1 VENLSIY
8 LDYFRLY
15 PEGVGISGTPFAG
28 WQMSCSFHKKIALL
42 MKCIKAHKNGKWDTN
57 GTLLYSGKMFGLLLK
72 LFKND

>member
-1 VENLSIY
+1 
-8 LDYFRLY
+8 
-15 PEGVGISGTPFAG
+15 
-28 WQMSCSFHKKIALL
+28 MSCSFHKKIALL